1 MYDDFTGLRRVVR
14 DNLIEIRVRI
24 ALSRIIV
31 MLFIREGLNKCFSSE
46 KPIGIRALYDLIVF
60 KNTGIVKALVRATTP
75 LKSRVFI
82 GEASVLSDKAS
93 SSTGRT
99 S

>member
-1 MYDDFTGLRRVVR
+1 
-14 DNLIEIRVRI
+14 
-24 ALSRIIV
+24 
-31 MLFIREGLNKCFSSE
+31 MLFIREGLNRCFSSE

-60 KNTGIVKALVRATTP
+60 KNAGTIKALVRATTP

-82 GEASVLSDKAS
+82 GEVSVLSDRALS
-93 SSTGRT
+93 SAGRT

>member
-1 MYDDFTGLRRVVR
+1 MR
-14 DNLIEIRVRI
+14 DNLVEVRVRI
-24 ALSRIIV
+24 VLSRIITI
-31 MLFIREGLNKCFSSE
+31 LFIKEGLNKYFNSE
-46 KPIGIRALYDLIVF
+46 KPIGIRALYDLIIF
-60 KNTGIVKALVRATTP
+60 KNTGTIKALIRATTL